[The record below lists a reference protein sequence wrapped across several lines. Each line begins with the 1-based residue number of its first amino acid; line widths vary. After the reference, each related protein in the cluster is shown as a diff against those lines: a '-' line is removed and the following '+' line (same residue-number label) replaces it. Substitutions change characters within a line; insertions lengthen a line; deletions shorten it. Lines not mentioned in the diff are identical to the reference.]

1 MKINIIFLFLLIYST
16 AVFPNDIAIYGD
28 ELKSQYNSHP
38 NMLLF
43 QTTKKAS
50 GVAIKC
56 QLQKTNG
63 ISIPEAFFIMEPL
76 ATLEVYEG
84 VKSIGF
90 AYIKKFNDPV
100 LIMKPI
106 GNFSDGIWF
115 GDVFSSWE
123 NNDIE
128 YTVYSERAGASG
140 IAHFDIIEGDGFYAK
155 SIFNSAP
162 DFSLINCRRRKVD
175 NLPLYDFKS

>member
-84 VKSIGF
+84 VTDTASIRWVNDCECILTKLNPSSNQDKRPIQ
-90 AYIKKFNDPV
+90 IKILSTKENSYTFEYSLV
-100 LIMKPI
+100 
-106 GNFSDGIWF
+106 
-115 GDVFSSWE
+115 GD
-123 NNDIE
+123 NANKQRGTIQK
-128 YTVYSERAGASG
+128 
-140 IAHFDIIEGDGFYAK
+140 IK
-155 SIFNSAP
+155 
-162 DFSLINCRRRKVD
+162 
-175 NLPLYDFKS
+175 